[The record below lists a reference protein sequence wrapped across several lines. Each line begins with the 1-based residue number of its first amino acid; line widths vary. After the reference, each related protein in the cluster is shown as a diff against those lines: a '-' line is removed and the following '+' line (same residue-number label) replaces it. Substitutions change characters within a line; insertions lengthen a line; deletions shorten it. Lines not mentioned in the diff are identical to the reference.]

1 MEKTTGELVLTEMDT
16 YLSANMSAETES
28 ENALPFETLDEYSTD
43 PLQFADVTAKLFLKV
58 SAVFD
63 LAVKYNRHSSEYLK
77 SCTQLEKGIKY
88 LGSSCLQKYALEQK
102 KHTFPELAKLNT
114 TNLYIMASI
123 HFQKIDRALTEYME
137 QKKAVDD
144 ALLDMEYRYYHL
156 MERLRATEVKIR
168 SYDHKL
174 FYGQEDYKPVAH
186 GLAFSEKSWTKDLH
200 KNDEPLAF
208 QQARAFSVNSEIR
221 NQKSEIGSE
230 NEEGRLKNE
239 ENSSEQVSEKEEM
252 HREQFSRT
260 DSHRHVADELK
271 KDSDN
276 SSISVPE
283 QAEPDLQSQEIVKQ
297 VKNETPEKD
306 TETTEKEVP
315 LCVRI
320 LQQAAFRSRL
330 RNLDYLAFTEKEMR
344 LLTAD
349 PLFYEIEPK
358 MAAEMRQALEEHDSG

>member
-1 MEKTTGELVLTEMDT
+1 MEKTTGEMMLTEMNT
-16 YLSANMSAETES
+16 FLSANASAETES

-43 PLQFADVTAKLFLKV
+43 PLQFADVTAKLFQKV

-208 QQARAFSVNSEIR
+208 QRARAFSVNADGIVNAER
-221 NQKSEIGSE
+221 RMQKEELSAPVVSE
-230 NEEGRLKNE
+230 N
-239 ENSSEQVSEKEEM
+239 EEM

-260 DSHRHVADELK
+260 DSHRHVADEMRK
-271 KDSDN
+271 EIN
-276 SSISVPE
+276 TSISAPE
-283 QAEPDLQSQEIVKQ
+283 QADDDLQSQNVVKQ
-297 VKNETPEKD
+297 VENKGPEKD

-315 LCVRI
+315 LCVQI